1 MSVGLVYDPIYLG
14 HDTGDHVEN
23 GRRLERT
30 MELLGTSNLR
40 RQLVTIT
47 PEPAAMEDLLRVHS
61 AQHVARVDRSAST
74 GGGWLDGDT
83 MTSPGSYEAAL
94 YAAGGVARATEEVI
108 KGDVESAFALVRPPG
123 HHATRTDAM
132 GFCLFN
138 NVAIAAR
145 VAVQKHG
152 LERVLIVDFDVHH
165 GNGTQDIFY
174 ADAQV
179 VYVSTHQYP
188 LYPGTGRVE
197 EAGVAGGRDHTV
209 NIPLPPWSGDREYLL
224 AFEQIIVPVAH
235 RFQPQI
241 ILVSAGYDA
250 HWTDNISSMQVTV
263 GGYARMATILKQLAA
278 ELCQGRLVFALEGG
292 YHLQALAHSVKATIE
307 VLLGLPAGADDPL
320 GPPPHGGGTLD
331 IGPLLQR
338 IKTTHDL

>member
-23 GRRLERT
+23 GRRLEHT
-30 MELLGTSNLR
+30 IELLGTSNLR
-40 RQLVTIT
+40 RQLVTIA

-61 AQHVARVDRSAST
+61 AQHVARVDRSASA

-174 ADAQV
+174 GDAQV

-188 LYPGTGRVE
+188 LYPGTGRLE

-224 AFEQIIVPVAH
+224 AFEQIIVLVAR

-250 HWTDNISSMQVTV
+250 HWADSISSMQVTV

-278 ELCQGRLVFALEGG
+278 ELCQHRLVFALEGG
-292 YHLQALAHSVKATIE
+292 YHLQALAYSVKATIE
-307 VLLGLPAGADDPL
+307 VMLGLPAGADDPL
-320 GPPPHGGGTLD
+320 GPPPHGGGAID
-331 IGPLLQR
+331 IRPLLQR
-338 IKTTHDL
+338 IKSTHGL

>member
-23 GRRLERT
+23 GRRLEHT
-30 MELLGTSNLR
+30 IELLGTSNLR

-61 AQHVARVDRSAST
+61 AQHVARVDRSASA

-224 AFEQIIVPVAH
+224 AFEQVIVPVAR

-250 HWTDNISSMQVTV
+250 HWADNISSMQVTV
-263 GGYARMATILKQLAA
+263 GGYARIATILKQLAM
-278 ELCQGRLVFALEGG
+278 ELCQGHLVFALEGG

-320 GPPPHGGGTLD
+320 GPAPHGGGALD

-338 IKTTHDL
+338 IKSTHDL